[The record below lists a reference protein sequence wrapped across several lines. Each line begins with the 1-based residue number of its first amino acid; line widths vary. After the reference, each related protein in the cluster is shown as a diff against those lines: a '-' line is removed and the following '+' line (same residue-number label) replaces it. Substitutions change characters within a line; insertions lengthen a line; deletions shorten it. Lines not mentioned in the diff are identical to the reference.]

1 MPTVWFIRHGESL
14 SNAGR
19 STLSPD
25 FTGLTSLGSKQA
37 GAIARVFPRSPSLII
52 ISKYRRTEETA
63 QPTLKRFPGVR
74 WEKWPN
80 VHEFTYLSWSH
91 SMETTE
97 QSRQAYVQK
106 FWQRKDPLYADGEG
120 ETFTNFISRV
130 SGALE
135 GLRYNE
141 KDFIAVFTHG
151 YFMRAVWWY
160 LHTRPERITGKNME
174 QFYTLRSTFYIPNG
188 AILPVKLRGRE
199 EFSIDP
205 LIIPPL
211 LSRRKEN
218 RRVATP
224 IDELRLLAAFNVGLS
239 LNMGP

>member
-1 MPTVWFIRHGESL
+1 MSTVWFIRHGESL

-19 STLSPD
+19 FTLSPE
-25 FTGLTSLGSKQA
+25 FTGLTQLGLKQA
-37 GAIARVFPRSPSLII
+37 DAIACAFPRMPSLIV

-63 QPTLKRFPGVR
+63 QPTIRRFPETM

-91 SMETTE
+91 SKETTE
-97 QSRQAYVQK
+97 QGRREHVET

-135 GLRYNE
+135 RLRYSAN
-141 KDFIAVFTHG
+141 DFIAVFTHG

-160 LHTRPERITGKNME
+160 LQTRPERIDSRSME
-174 QFYTLRSTFYIPNG
+174 EFYKLRSAFHIPNG
-188 AILPVKLRGRE
+188 AILPVKFRGKE
-199 EFSIDP
+199 DFSIEK
-205 LIIPPL
+205 LMIPPL
-211 LSRRKEN
+211 LSRREAG
-218 RRVATP
+218 RRVSIP
-224 IDELRLLAAFNVGLS
+224 VDELRLLAAFNAGLS
-239 LNMGP
+239 FNLGT

>member
-1 MPTVWFIRHGESL
+1 MSTVWFIRHGESL

-37 GAIARVFPRSPSLII
+37 GAVARIFPRSPSLIVM
-52 ISKYRRTEETA
+52 SKYRRTEETA
-63 QPTLKRFPGVR
+63 QPTIRRFPGVM

-97 QSRQAYVQK
+97 QSRQAYVEK

-135 GLRYNE
+135 RLRYNE

-160 LHTRPERITGKNME
+160 LQARPERINSRSME
-174 QFYTLRSTFYIPNG
+174 EFYRLRSAFYIPNG

-199 EFSIDP
+199 DFSIEK
-205 LIIPPL
+205 LVIPPQ

-218 RRVATP
+218 QKVATP
-224 IDELRLLAAFNVGLS
+224 MDELRLLAAFNMGLS